1 MNKKSYEDIKLP
13 IGTVCKLKGLDT
25 LVMIT
30 LALPVDND
38 KIYDYGGCFYP
49 MGEIE
54 MNKKQAFN
62 TEDIEKI
69 IYMGY
74 ESNEEVE
81 FKNDLIDLVDWD
93 TLDDGLKEMKKSE
106 KTNANLQQLNTD
118 LFNTNK

>member
-1 MNKKSYEDIKLP
+1 
-13 IGTVCKLKGLDT
+13 
-25 LVMIT
+25 
-30 LALPVDND
+30 
-38 KIYDYGGCFYP
+38 
-49 MGEIE
+49 

-62 TEDIEKI
+62 TEDLEKI